1 MHGFLQQERNMTG
14 QKARIRNQ
22 QGYLLLSVML
32 LIALMLIAMAV
43 EAPRIAQQIQRGKE
57 EELVHRGMEYAKA
70 VKKFRRKMGAF
81 PTSIEQLEDTNHI
94 RFLRKRYKDPI
105 TGEDNWKLVHVGEA
119 EIPLPKGNLGT
130 LSTNNPGLKGG
141 SGGQTGSS
149 AFGSG
154 SGFGSNGGGGGLSGG
169 GGLGSG
175 GGATPSGQ
183 TGLNPGGGGNLGSL
197 KTSDIGNGQKL
208 GGGGIIGV
216 ASVSKKSGIKEF
228 HDSSEYDEWLF
239 VYDPRLEQ
247 AAGQNAS
254 GKAGIIVAAPSAGG
268 GAAVAGQGQGG
279 PNGNTSSGTS
289 PGPRSPK

>member
-1 MHGFLQQERNMTG
+1 MTG
-14 QKARIRNQ
+14 EKARIRNR
-22 QGYLLLSVML
+22 QGYILLSVML

-70 VKKFRRKMGAF
+70 VKKYRRKMGAF
-81 PTSIEQLEDTNHI
+81 PTSIEQLQDTNHI
-94 RFLRKRYKDPI
+94 RFLRKRYKDPM

-119 EIPLPKGNLGT
+119 EIPMPKGNLGT
-130 LSTNNPGLKGG
+130 LSTNNPTLKGG
-141 SGGQTGSS
+141 SGTQTGGG

-154 SGFGSNGGGGGLSGG
+154 SGFGSNGGGGGAGGLSGG
-169 GGLGSG
+169 GGGL

-183 TGLNPGGGGNLGSL
+183 AGLNQGGGGNLGSL
-197 KTSDIGNGQKL
+197 KTSDIGNGQKI

-247 AAGQNAS
+247 AAGQNPS
-254 GKAGIIVAAPSAGG
+254 GKAGIIVAAPLAGG
-268 GAAVAGQGQGG
+268 GAAAAGQAQGS
-279 PNGNTSSGTS
+279 PNGNTGGTAS
-289 PGPRSPK
+289 PSPQPPK